1 MPKLYTKTGDNGM
14 TSLYDGSRL
23 KKSSIFFD
31 VLGDL
36 DELSSHIGLLCAK
49 IYSSDFNMLDK
60 LREIQVKLL
69 DIGSNIAVVDKD
81 KKKNIPKLSENDVKN
96 MEEWIDLCE
105 ESNNKLTEF
114 LLTGVSDQDSQCH
127 ICRAVS
133 RRVERHMWLLNDDID
148 IDQNILRYMNR
159 LSDFFFAFARNLTT
173 SEIKVSDIKNKL
185 SRQ

>member
-1 MPKLYTKTGDNGM
+1 MPKLYTKTGDNGT

-36 DELSSHIGLLCAK
+36 DELSSNIGLLCAK
-49 IYSSDFNMLDK
+49 IYSSNFDMLDK

-69 DIGSNIAVVDKD
+69 DIGSNIAVIDKE
-81 KKKNIPKLSENDVKN
+81 KKKNIPKLTENDVKN
-96 MEEWIDLCE
+96 IEEWIDLCE

-114 LLTGVSDQDSQCH
+114 LLTGVSEKDSQCH

-133 RRVERHMWLLNDDID
+133 RRVERHMWLLNDEID
-148 IDQNILRYMNR
+148 IDENILRYMNR
-159 LSDFFFAFARNLTT
+159 LSDFFFALARNLTT
-173 SEIKVSDIKNKL
+173 SEIKVSDIKKKL
-185 SRQ
+185 SRD